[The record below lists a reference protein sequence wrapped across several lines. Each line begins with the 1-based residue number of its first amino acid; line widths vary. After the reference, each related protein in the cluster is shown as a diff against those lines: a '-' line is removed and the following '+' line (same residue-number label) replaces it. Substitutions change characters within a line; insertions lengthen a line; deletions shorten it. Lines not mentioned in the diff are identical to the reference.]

1 MDWRKLEFREVSA
14 YRRVSE
20 RPERLGGMQQDHKCQ
35 DVGSFVGVTVDTV
48 QEVIKTALVVK
59 SVG

>member
-20 RPERLGGMQQDHKCQ
+20 RPERLGGMQER
-35 DVGSFVGVTVDTV
+35 GTVEWRKVWRMEITDDGRMT
-48 QEVIKTALVVK
+48 EE
-59 SVG
+59 